1 MKILINAFKLML
13 NTFYCF
19 FKTLP
24 TDKNKIVFI
33 SRQTNNPSLDF
44 RLIIKKLSEQD
55 NLKIV
60 TLTKRIEKNIF
71 DMTIKNFPMMVRQ
84 MYHLATAK
92 VCITD
97 GYNLTVSTLK
107 HKKSL
112 KIIQLWHSMTAIK
125 KFGHQTLYK
134 KRDQEIAKYLNMHKN
149 YNYIISG
156 SEIMKQNF
164 AEAFGYSKNKII
176 SLGLPRIDY
185 LNNNSKANREIIYAK
200 YPELKNKKIIMYAPT
215 FRPSNK
221 YQFQKLINKID
232 LNKYVLIIRKHPN
245 IKCEIPIH
253 KNVYELN
260 EFGSLQ
266 ILSVANYLIT
276 DYSAIILEGAILN
289 IKTFLWIYDYEN
301 YSKNP
306 GLNIDIKKEFEKY
319 AFDNIN
325 NLYEVLDKEKYDF
338 KQIKN
343 FHKKYGFNKQ
353 QNYTD
358 LITSFIMEVKN
369 YEKENIRLSEKT
381 SLYNEFDSQSEI
393 SFR

>member
-1 MKILINAFKLML
+1 ML